1 MGHGISSGF
10 VDSRPKTSSGIAS
23 KEDKPT
29 WADPYNPTL
38 TAVTNGSPQR
48 RPHSA
53 NLLPTNKPGDPPI
66 VAGARA
72 VMRYSRRTARS
83 GEAAMPPSSPTGTP
97 KMIFQNPAK
106 QSSSSAAGQTLRK
119 ASADGVSSPSMPWTT
134 NERTSKA
141 SSGSGGLSSSRG
153 ILKPEGWNPPSS
165 LTPATA
171 PREEDPGSAM
181 GGIGKQFV
189 TKVKAKA
196 TNLFTL
202 SR

>member
-1 MGHGISSGF
+1 MSGF
-10 VDSRPKTSSGIAS
+10 DSRPKTSSGIGT

-29 WADPYNPTL
+29 WADPFNPTL
-38 TAVTNGSPQR
+38 AAVTSGSPQR

-53 NLLPTNKPGDPPI
+53 NLLPASKPGDPPI

-83 GEAAMPPSSPTGTP
+83 GEGAVPPSSPTGTP

-106 QSSSSAAGQTLRK
+106 QATATGQPLRK
-119 ASADGVSSPSMPWTT
+119 ASADGVSSPSMPWAT

-141 SSGSGGLSSSRG
+141 SSGSGGVSSSRG
-153 ILKPEGWNPPSS
+153 ILKPDGWNPPSS
-165 LTPATA
+165 LTPAIA
-171 PREEDPGSAM
+171 PREEDPSSAM

>member
-1 MGHGISSGF
+1 MSSGF
-10 VDSRPKTSSGIAS
+10 EARPKTSLAIGS

-29 WADPYNPTL
+29 WADPFNPTL
-38 TAVTNGSPQR
+38 NTVTNGSPQR

-83 GEAAMPPSSPTGTP
+83 GEAAMTPSSPTGTP

-106 QSSSSAAGQTLRK
+106 QASSAAGQTLRK
-119 ASADGVSSPSMPWTT
+119 ASADGVSSPSMPWAT

-141 SSGSGGLSSSRG
+141 SSGSGGVSSSRG
-153 ILKPEGWNPPSS
+153 ILKPDGWNPPSS
-165 LTPATA
+165 LTPAMA
-171 PREEDPGSAM
+171 PREEDPSSNM

>member
-1 MGHGISSGF
+1 MTGF
-10 VDSRPKTSSGIAS
+10 DSRPKTSSAIGS

-38 TAVTNGSPQR
+38 AAATNGSPQR

-53 NLLPTNKPGDPPI
+53 NLLPAKHSDPPI

-83 GEAAMPPSSPTGTP
+83 GEGIIPPTSPTGTP

-106 QSSSSAAGQTLRK
+106 QATTAGQAIRK
-119 ASADGVSSPSMPWTT
+119 ASGDGVNSPPLHWAT

-141 SSGSGGLSSSRG
+141 SSGSGGVSSSRG
-153 ILKPEGWNPPSS
+153 ILKPDGWNPPSS
-165 LTPATA
+165 LTPAI
-171 PREEDPGSAM
+171 PSREEDPNSAV